1 MEAVSS
7 HPQVHPRLVFL
18 SGFSAG
24 AYAITELLAVG
35 IPFPVASIVFGGV
48 HGHGNATDVCNSLAL
63 SNVVRE
69 RTPEFDGKWRA
80 YLSRLSLPS
89 DDDIRSIVVVHNKRD
104 LMSPWIAAEP
114 IIHAID
120 QSRAWHDSELV
131 RQVVFTQEKSNKN
144 KNAHQYWRRV
154 HEELF
159 EEILL
164 ARSILVTETANEP
177 QATPSKPKKSKRREK
192 IEVALV
198 EAPATSSLLTSCS
211 SSSSSSFRADTPR
224 LQGQQSLP
232 VVPEV
237 SCAPRLATVIE
248 VEVTSSRQRERYE
261 KPAPE
266 TIEALRQAL
275 FSSLPPEDYLR
286 RKATAEAFQL
296 RTSCPV
302 EPSLTT
308 QMEIDTIPN
317 WTGITGLVGTIR
329 PVTLLLPPEEDLQH
343 ADLTGDLPLE
353 GLWKV
358 VAKEAVLRTSASTS
372 SPIIGK
378 VPKGTI
384 VRVIGN
390 PRYFQSILR
399 ARAEVISH
407 HPLMGGLIGYLTLNG
422 MKAGGPTIC
431 ETEGPDAM
439 DAIRDPASFK
449 EWQEGLGASID
460 DDDMPDEDMDL
471 THAEQC
477 FARHDI
483 AKLRSMLVAALPL
496 KEHFLALHRE
506 EDQRI
511 IPMNKHDKVDYEI
524 PLATCLRVSPWS
536 YVLSFGADSDEL
548 IPADT
553 RHIGGSS
560 LSSSSSS
567 CCISSWIE
575 LRHPL
580 VSALHLFPCRDFDH
594 SGGGLG
600 AESLCTWHGSPSS
613 SSSSFCTRSDLTTKE
628 EQDEH
633 QLPTTGCT
641 KEEMRE
647 DNHEVTL
654 RCTNLTSW
662 KTNSLCIEL
671 AEEFVTADRI
681 AKTIATRK
689 KIALPRIVMDIAG
702 EMIWD
707 FDLIFLTPPSSE
719 IFYDVLPPLP
729 DRKKRKR

>member
-48 HGHGNATDVCNSLAL
+48 HGHGNAIDVCNSLAL

-80 YLSRLSLPS
+80 YLSRLSQPS
-89 DDDIRSIVVVHNKRD
+89 EDDIRSIVVVHNKRD
-104 LMSPWIAAEP
+104 LMSPWVAAEP
-114 IIHAID
+114 IIQAID
-120 QSRAWHDSELV
+120 QSRAWNDLDLV
-131 RQVVFTQEKSNKN
+131 RQVVFIQEKSNKN

-164 ARSILVTETANEP
+164 ARSVLVTESVNEP
-177 QATPSKPKKSKRREK
+177 QAKPTKPKKSKKQEK
-192 IEVALV
+192 PEV
-198 EAPATSSLLTSCS
+198 EPAEVPASSSLLTSCS
-211 SSSSSSFRADTPR
+211 SSSSSSFRAATPAF
-224 LQGQQSLP
+224 QVHETSHTNHPLP

-237 SCAPRLATVIE
+237 PSELRLATVTV
-248 VEVTSSRQRERYE
+248 VEVTPLRQGERYE
-261 KPAPE
+261 KPTAE
-266 TIEALRQAL
+266 VIEALRHAL

-286 RKATAEAFQL
+286 RKATAEALQL
-296 RTSCPV
+296 STSCPV
-302 EPSLTT
+302 EPLPTT
-308 QMEIDTIPN
+308 QIEIDTIPN
-317 WTGITGLVGTIR
+317 WTGIFGLVGSIC
-329 PVTLLLPPEEDLQH
+329 PITLLLPPDEDLQH

-399 ARAEVISH
+399 TRAEVISD
-407 HPLMGGLIGYLTLNG
+407 HPLMCGQIAYLTLNCI
-422 MKAGGPTIC
+422 KAGGPSIC
-431 ETEGPDAM
+431 ETVGADAM
-439 DAIRDPASFK
+439 EAIREPVSLKD
-449 EWQEGLGASID
+449 WQAGLGASID
-460 DDDMPDEDMDL
+460 DDDMADEDMDL
-471 THAEQC
+471 THAEHC
-477 FARHDI
+477 FVRHDI

-496 KEHFLALHRE
+496 KEHFIALRRE

-548 IPADT
+548 IPTDT
-553 RHIGGSS
+553 RHHGGSS
-560 LSSSSSS
+560 PSSSSSS
-567 CCISSWIE
+567 CCTSSWNG
-575 LRHPL
+575 LRLPL
-580 VSALHLFPCRDFDH
+580 VSALHSFPCRKVDH

-600 AESLCTWHGSPSS
+600 AESLCSWFGSPSS
-613 SSSSFCTRSDLTTKE
+613 SSSSFCTRSDLAIKE

-633 QLPTTGCT
+633 QLPMTGCT
-641 KEEMRE
+641 KEEVSE
-647 DNHEVTL
+647 DNHEIIL

-662 KTNSLCIEL
+662 KTNSLCIAL
-671 AEEFVTADRI
+671 AE
-681 AKTIATRK
+681 
-689 KIALPRIVMDIAG
+689 
-702 EMIWD
+702 
-707 FDLIFLTPPSSE
+707 
-719 IFYDVLPPLP
+719 
-729 DRKKRKR
+729 